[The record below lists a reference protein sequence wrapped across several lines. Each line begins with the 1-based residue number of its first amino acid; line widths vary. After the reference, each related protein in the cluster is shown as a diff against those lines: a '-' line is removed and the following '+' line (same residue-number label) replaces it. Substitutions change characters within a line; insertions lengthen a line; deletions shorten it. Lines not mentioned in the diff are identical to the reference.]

1 MNSENLSLVLTS
13 VASWNCKFSS
23 GVNLKFLISQ
33 SYVHVSAACNSMSD
47 WYRIFVATDKSHF
60 HRIYH
65 YISANFPVY
74 HFLWHS
80 IWDNCNRLISYHF
93 WYSVSNK
100 CIGDDTKAAA
110 SQSANCIKKQNN
122 KIWRKTIFN
131 MADGIITPCNVARS
145 WHWFR
150 QATAPCNVACGSG
163 IITVN
168 SPSGSTL
175 QCDTWLWD
183 DVSLNSPRGSTLQCD
198 M

>member
-60 HRIYH
+60 HRTYH

-80 IWDNCNRLISYHF
+80 IWDNCNCLISYHF

-100 CIGDDTKAAA
+100 CIGDDTKAAV

-145 WHWFR
+145 LWLLPPTCRGALSEYAALAMPRLAHI
-150 QATAPCNVACGSG
+150 SG
-163 IITVN
+163 RAAWQR
-168 SPSGSTL
+168 SS
-175 QCDTWLWD
+175 D
-183 DVSLNSPRGSTLQCD
+183 
-198 M
+198 